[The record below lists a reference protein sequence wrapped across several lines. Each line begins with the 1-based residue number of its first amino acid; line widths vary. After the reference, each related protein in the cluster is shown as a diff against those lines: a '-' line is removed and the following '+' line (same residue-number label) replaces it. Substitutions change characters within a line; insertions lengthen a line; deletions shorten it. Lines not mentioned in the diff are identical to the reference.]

1 MNQCKVC
8 LKSYVWP
15 QDLQRHIKLKHPI
28 KEKGDTEN
36 LHHQQKYTVFSQQ
49 QQQQQY
55 SMSTQQQQ
63 NTSNNYL
70 LGIHVSEPGIYDT
83 SQNDYCAA
91 AAADISVQTSIY
103 CQRIGPYLMWKN
115 LLCKITFT
123 EQLNQNYT
131 PTRTNNLAIQ
141 TVATFV

>member
-49 QQQQQY
+49 QQQQQQQY

-83 SQNDYCAA
+83 SQNDYSSSRYFSSN
-91 AAADISVQTSIY
+91 IH
-103 CQRIGPYLMWKN
+103 
-115 LLCKITFT
+115 LL
-123 EQLNQNYT
+123 
-131 PTRTNNLAIQ
+131 PTYRALPHVEKLTL
-141 TVATFV
+141 

>member
-28 KEKGDTEN
+28 KEKGDTEIS
-36 LHHQQKYTVFSQQ
+36 HHQQKYTVFSQQ
-49 QQQQQY
+49 QQQQQQY

-63 NTSNNYL
+63 HTSNNHL

-83 SQNDYCAA
+83 SQNDYCA
-91 AAADISVQTSIY
+91 INSQ
-103 CQRIGPYLMWKN
+103 QQQQK
-115 LLCKITFT
+115 
-123 EQLNQNYT
+123 QQ
-131 PTRTNNLAIQ
+131 Q
-141 TVATFV
+141 QQ